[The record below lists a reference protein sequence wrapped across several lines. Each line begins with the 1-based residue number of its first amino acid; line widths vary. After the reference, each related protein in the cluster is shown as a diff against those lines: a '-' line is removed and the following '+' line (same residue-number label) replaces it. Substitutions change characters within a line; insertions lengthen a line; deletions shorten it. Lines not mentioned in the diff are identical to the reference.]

1 MKKIVFSALSLLA
14 FSAVSSAHTILDEGD
29 SLKSVTNIEKSIKTA
44 VVEEKFDGVTWC
56 NIEITLVDENNV
68 GYATAR
74 YQIPNVQTYMECLQR
89 GIDEARKL
97 NEQGIKTD
105 KVFVLGVG

>member
-14 FSAVSSAHTILDEGD
+14 FSAVSSAHTVLDVSD
-29 SLKSVTNIEKSIKTA
+29 SLTSIKNIEQTTTTTVA
-44 VVEEKFDGVTWC
+44 EKFYGVTWC

-68 GYATAR
+68 QIGTAR
-74 YQIPNVQTYMECLQR
+74 FQIPNVKTYMDCLQR

-97 NEQGIKTD
+97 DEAGVKTE

>member
-1 MKKIVFSALSLLA
+1 MKKIVFSALTLLA
-14 FSAVSSAHTILDEGD
+14 FSAVSSAHTILDECEA
-29 SLKSVTNIEKSIKTA
+29 LKSVKSIEKSTKTSTT
-44 VVEEKFDGVTWC
+44 EKVYGVTWC

-68 GYATAR
+68 AYATAR